1 MHPRKMI
8 KRRKS
13 LRLVRSISRV
23 LDSSA
28 AVAALPGAT
37 QTLQVLPGSAGDLFP
52 AAAERL
58 DQRCK
63 NDGMKCLKGY
73 ENIKKNMDRATFP
86 IGTIRREQ
94 VVRDTIYFVHCTN
107 CTRTAEGKGHCNTAP
122 LYCLTVYNCILLWYV
137 MQVRQRPSAGVL
149 GYVYSKEVKLL
160 LSLCNWPMSH
170 CLTHLVVII
179 LYLLLALGPHSLD
192 AEKTISG
199 FDIWGEQ
206 FISSDSAASS
216 EAD

>member
-1 MHPRKMI
+1 MKSTAFHPSFQCTTRPTKQAGRSWMHPRKMI

-86 IGTIRREQ
+86 IGTIRRE
-94 VVRDTIYFVHCTN
+94 
-107 CTRTAEGKGHCNTAP
+107 
-122 LYCLTVYNCILLWYV
+122 
-137 MQVRQRPSAGVL
+137 
-149 GYVYSKEVKLL
+149 
-160 LSLCNWPMSH
+160 
-170 CLTHLVVII
+170 
-179 LYLLLALGPHSLD
+179 
-192 AEKTISG
+192 
-199 FDIWGEQ
+199 
-206 FISSDSAASS
+206 
-216 EAD
+216 